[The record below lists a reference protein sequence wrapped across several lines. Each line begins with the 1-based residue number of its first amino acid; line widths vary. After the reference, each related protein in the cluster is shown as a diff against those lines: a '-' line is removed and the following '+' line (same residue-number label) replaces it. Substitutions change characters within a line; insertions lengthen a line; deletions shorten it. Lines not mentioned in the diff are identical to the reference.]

1 MFLLFLPSSIPCV
14 KFFLFFLHFSVFL
27 LFVCLSYFPLFV
39 LPELLLLFSF
49 FLSLTPFCLPFFP
62 QIFPGNISSLWKG
75 VTQDTKITLL
85 RVIPTVTR
93 YSDIASD
100 IPSGSICGI
109 YIYTQYIYIYS
120 DILSDILSGI
130 YSDILSGILSGI
142 PSGIHSDI
150 LSGICAYIL
159 SGIPSGIYSD
169 SLSGTYTGTYTGIL
183 PGISSGHSF
192 WHSILTSYSDVLSDI
207 LSDMGSD
214 NAIWHFMAFYL
225 FCCSGPGAPHCVRS
239 SHYGVRRSQC
249 SKTTGVIAASE
260 GKRKEGRKE
269 GGAAHQAGGEK
280 TVKGWCLLR
289 FTNRKMYQEGL

>member
-1 MFLLFLPSSIPCV
+1 MW
-14 KFFLFFLHFSVFL
+14 H
-27 LFVCLSYFPLFV
+27 
-39 LPELLLLFSF
+39 
-49 FLSLTPFCLPFFP
+49 
-62 QIFPGNISSLWKG
+62 
-75 VTQDTKITLL
+75 
-85 RVIPTVTR
+85 
-93 YSDIASD
+93 
-100 IPSGSICGI
+100 I
-109 YIYTQYIYIYS
+109 YIYTVYIYS

-249 SKTTGVIAASE
+249 SKTTGGIAASE

-269 GGAAHQAGGEK
+269 GRRSCTPSRWGKNSEGLVPLEVYKPKNVSGRSLTAFN
-280 TVKGWCLLR
+280 TIPTIVFVSGWCVSNVFILLR
-289 FTNRKMYQEGL
+289 IKELK